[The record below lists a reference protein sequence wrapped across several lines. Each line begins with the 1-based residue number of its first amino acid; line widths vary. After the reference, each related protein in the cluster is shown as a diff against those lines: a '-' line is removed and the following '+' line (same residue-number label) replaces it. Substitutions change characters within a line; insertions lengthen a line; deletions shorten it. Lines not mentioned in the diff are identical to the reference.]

1 MIDRQNNKTEKLLTC
16 LLWAVTAGYL
26 ITFGIMNFKGF
37 ARFGTGDIYQ
47 DVLLMQRIWNEK
59 TLIPE
64 GWHFSN
70 QLYVLAPPTLS
81 ALFYGITGNVNLSCA
96 LATTLM
102 GLLSVGAFIWLLRAL
117 AGKDRLSIAAGVVLL
132 TAYVFNENAA
142 NPAFDW
148 DPLVTRISDLGQLL
162 FTTVSHYSTYFIALC
177 LLWGWYLRAAFAHR
191 QSKGMTAIFA
201 LCVVLSFTTG
211 MQSLRQLQI
220 AILPLLGVEVLR
232 LLAASRWFK
241 QEPAREDWVI
251 AGKTGICT
259 LANLAGVA
267 VFYAITPLGGLSK
280 VDVGQEDI
288 GRKLVGAYAGCK
300 SVANLR
306 KPGQWPEGSAM
317 VSVFY
322 CALALL
328 VAAFVI
334 WALLKVPSGMNESA
348 ACCGLFT
355 ASLLLTVLSMLITSV
370 GSVARYLFLY
380 WPMAAAAL
388 VWLMHRSNRSTRT
401 VATALVVLFA
411 AANFQFSYWPL
422 VKSCFDPEPLPQQ
435 QAADWLEENGYDK
448 VYGQFWTVGPIGLAS
463 NGAVQGGHWVFSN
476 FYEISP
482 YLTAEDLYTEQANQT
497 AAYVF
502 TRQDRDRG
510 VEAARAQG
518 AELELKAE
526 IADMY
531 YIYECPEQLMHH
543 TADAGRDSGY

>member
-1 MIDRQNNKTEKLLTC
+1 MIDQQTSKREKLLTC
-16 LLWAVTAGYL
+16 LLWAVTVGYL
-26 ITFGIMNFKGF
+26 ITFGILNFKGF

-96 LATTLM
+96 LATTVM
-102 GLLSVGAFIWLLRAL
+102 GLLSVAAFLWLLGAF
-117 AGKDRLSIAAGVVLL
+117 AGRDRLSIAAGAAML
-132 TAYVFNENAA
+132 TAYVFNENAS
-142 NPAFDW
+142 NPAYDW

-177 LLWGWYLRAAFAHR
+177 LLWGWYLRAAFQHKTGKR
-191 QSKGMTAIFA
+191 MTAVFV
-201 LCVVLSFTTG
+201 LCVVFSFTTG

-241 QEPAREDWVI
+241 QKPGRNDWII
-251 AGKTGICT
+251 AGKAGICT

-280 VDVGQEDI
+280 VEVGQEDLK
-288 GRKLVGAYAGCK
+288 RKLIGAYAGCK
-300 SVANLR
+300 NVANLR
-306 KPGQWPEGSAM
+306 KPSQWPEGSALIHL
-317 VSVFY
+317 FY
-322 CALALL
+322 YALAIL
-328 VAAFVI
+328 VVGFVI
-334 WALLKVPSGMNESA
+334 WALLKVPSGMNEAA

-355 ASLLLTVLSMLITSV
+355 ASLLLTVMAMLLTSV

-380 WPMAAAAL
+380 WPMVAAAAA
-388 VWLMHRSNRSTRT
+388 WLMHHGKDRLRT
-401 VATALVVLFA
+401 GLTVLVLMFALF
-411 AANFQFSYWPL
+411 NFKFSYWPL
-422 VKSCFDPEPLPQQ
+422 VNSCFDADPLPQQ

-448 VYGQFWTVGPIGLAS
+448 VYGQFWTVGPVGLAS
-463 NGAVQGGHWVFSN
+463 NGAVEGGHWVFSN

-482 YLTAEDLYTEQANQT
+482 YLTAEDLYTEEANST
-497 AAYVF
+497 AAYLF
-502 TRQDRDRG
+502 TEKDRERG
-510 VEAARAQG
+510 VAAAQKQG
-518 AELELKAE
+518 VELEFKAE
-526 IADMY
+526 IGDMY
-531 YIYECPEQLMHH
+531 YIYESPVQLMHH
-543 TADAGRDSGY
+543 TDDAGRDSGY